1 MKYIALLLILAFV
14 SCKNETA
21 TPKPDA
27 GNDTIVITG
36 KCAVV
41 YSLPPEKQELLKQ
54 KWGREQFDAKID
66 SASYYMSEAKFHI
79 DTAKIKVVDAKGKR
93 VLKFVKNRQQDYIVN
108 LDTVQHLMGIYL
120 FDPPKSPK
128 QVNMYDVVNSIQ
140 KYYSGNP

>member
-14 SCKNETA
+14 SCKNET
-21 TPKPDA
+21 TTVKHNT
-27 GNDTIVITG
+27 GKDTIVIAG
-36 KCAVV
+36 KCAVL

-54 KWGREQFDAKID
+54 KWGKQQFNAKID

-79 DTAKIKVVDAKGKR
+79 DTAKIKVIDAKGKR
-93 VLKFVKNRQQDYIVN
+93 VLKFVKNTQENYIVN
-108 LDTVQHLMGIYL
+108 LDTVQYLTGIYL

-140 KYYSGNP
+140 KYYSGKP